1 MVDLEKKF
9 RPQLRTGVPAV
20 LGATIFTRVFMKNK
34 DERRHF
40 TRMPFQLSLRLRES
54 QSNLT
59 FPAISTDIHAAGIQ
73 IETDAP
79 MLPTMDVD
87 IWPEDYGLD
96 AHYAPGKICWVVP
109 PSNGNRKHRCGISFK
124 HRIDWPIPLQVLTE
138 RYSTYQGEIAP
149 PQFILDSI
157 VDGIYT
163 VDKNKR
169 ITSFNKA
176 LELLTGWSAKDA
188 LGKTCSE
195 VFKTNCCDNN
205 CVLAESV
212 ASQRA
217 VENRTLFITHA
228 NGKRIGVT
236 ISATPLFDE
245 DNNVV
250 GGVQVFRGVQSLLD
264 RAVILDNI
272 SEGVFTVDT
281 EWRITSFNKA
291 AEQITGR
298 LCDEVVGKP
307 CHEIFQA
314 SICGKSC
321 AIAASINKGLPDKN
335 RCIHIKN
342 IDGINIPISICAA
355 PMYDS
360 SGNLI
365 GGVETFRDLR
375 PSTEPQSHQYKQR
388 RVGDI
393 ITKSPAMN
401 MVFDILPSLAEKD
414 KNILIVGESGTGKQ
428 LVSRAIHKLSSRKDG
443 PFVVIKCGTLTDP
456 QLKEQLFGP
465 STIKNGIAIPKGG
478 ELFDSARGG
487 ILFLDQIGK
496 PPLPT
501 QVKLLQLMEHDPSE
515 TDVRI
520 IASSAT
526 GSEDKSFY
534 KLNVA
539 KFEMPPLRE
548 RIDDIQL
555 LIEHFLEELNRE
567 KKRDVWG
574 ISEEALRILMAYD
587 FPGNIRELQ
596 NIVEYASILC
606 GSGMIQSQH
615 LPPALI
621 DNQ

>member
-1 MVDLEKKF
+1 MKK
-9 RPQLRTGVPAV
+9 
-20 LGATIFTRVFMKNK
+20 K

-40 TRMPFQLSLRLRES
+40 TRMPFNLSLRLRES
-54 QSNLT
+54 KSNLT
-59 FPAISTDIHAAGIQ
+59 FPAISTDIHAGGIQ

-79 MLPTMDVD
+79 IFPSMDIE

-96 AHYAPGKICWVVP
+96 AHYAHGEVCWVQP
-109 PSNGNRKHRCGISFK
+109 PSNGNKKNRCGVNFK
-124 HRIDWPIPLQVLTE
+124 RPIDWPISLQILTD
-138 RYSTYQGEIAP
+138 RYSTYQGETAP

-157 VDGIYT
+157 VDGIFT

-176 LELLTGWSAKDA
+176 AELLTGWAAKDA

-195 VFKTNCCDNN
+195 VFKSNCCDNH

-212 ASQRA
+212 QSQKA
-217 VENRTLFITHA
+217 VENRTVFITHA
-228 NGKRIGVT
+228 NGRQIGTT
-236 ISATPLFDE
+236 ISATPLFDDE
-245 DNNVV
+245 NNVV
-250 GGVQVFRGVQSLLD
+250 GGVQVFRSVQSLLD
-264 RAVILDNI
+264 RAVILDNVSDGI
-272 SEGVFTVDT
+272 FTVDT
-281 EWRITSFNKA
+281 EWRVTSFNKA

-298 LCDEVVGKP
+298 SRADVIGTP

-321 AIAASINKGLPDKN
+321 AIANSINTGKPDKN

-342 IDGINIPISICAA
+342 VDGVKVPISICAA
-355 PMYDS
+355 PMYDDG
-360 SGNLI
+360 GNLI

-375 PSTEPQSHQYKQR
+375 PSTALQTHQYKQR
-388 RVGDI
+388 RIGDI

-401 MVFDILPSLAEKD
+401 KIFDILPGIADKEK
-414 KNILIVGESGTGKQ
+414 NVLIVGESGTGKQ
-428 LVSRAIHKLSSRKDG
+428 LISRAIHKLSHRQKG
-443 PFVVIKCGTLTDP
+443 PLVVVKCGELSDP
-456 QLKEQLFGP
+456 VLREKLFGP
-465 STIKNGIAIPKGG
+465 STLKNGGAIPEGG
-478 ELFDSARGG
+478 DLFYSARGG
-487 ILFLDQIGK
+487 VLFLDQIGK
-496 PPLPT
+496 PALTT
-501 QVKLLQLMEHDPSE
+501 QVKLLQLMERDPDE
-515 TDVRI
+515 TNVRI

-548 RIDDIQL
+548 RVDDIQL

-574 ISEEALRILMAYD
+574 ISEEALRILMSYD

-606 GSGMIQSQH
+606 LSGMIQSQH

-621 DNQ
+621 EDQ

>member
-1 MVDLEKKF
+1 MKK
-9 RPQLRTGVPAV
+9 
-20 LGATIFTRVFMKNK
+20 K
-34 DERRHF
+34 DERRYF
-40 TRMPFQLSLRLRES
+40 TRMPFNLSLRLRES
-54 QSNLT
+54 KSNLT

-79 MLPTMDVD
+79 IFPNMDIE
-87 IWPEDYGLD
+87 IWPEDFGLD
-96 AHYAPGKICWVVP
+96 AHYAHGEICWVNQP
-109 PSNGNRKHRCGISFK
+109 ANGNRKNRCGISFK
-124 HRIDWPIPLQVLTE
+124 RQIDWPISLQVLTN
-138 RYSTYQGEIAP
+138 RYSTYKGETAP
-149 PQFILDSI
+149 PKFILDSI
-157 VDGIYT
+157 VDGIFT

-176 LELLTGWSAKDA
+176 AELLTGWSEKDA

-195 VFKTNCCDNN
+195 VFKSNCCDNN

-212 ASQRA
+212 RNQRA
-217 VENRTLFITHA
+217 VENRTVFITHA
-228 NGKRIGVT
+228 NGKRIGAT
-236 ISATPLFDE
+236 ISATPLFDD

-272 SEGVFTVDT
+272 SDGVFTVDT
-281 EWRITSFNKA
+281 EWRVTSFNKA

-298 LCDEVVGKP
+298 PSSEVIGKP

-314 SICGKSC
+314 SICGKDC
-321 AIAASINKGLPDKN
+321 AIAASVNSGKPDKN

-342 IDGINIPISICAA
+342 VDGVKVPISISAA

-360 SGNLI
+360 AGNLI

-375 PSTEPQSHQYKQR
+375 PTTTLPTHQYKQR
-388 RVGDI
+388 RIGDI

-401 MVFDILPSLAEKD
+401 KVFDILPAIAEKEQ
-414 KNILIVGESGTGKQ
+414 NVLIVGESGTGKQ
-428 LVSRAIHKLSSRKDG
+428 LISRAIHKLSSRKDG
-443 PFVVIKCGTLTDP
+443 PLVVVKCGELSDP
-456 QLKEQLFGP
+456 ILKEQLFGP
-465 STIKNGIAIPKGG
+465 SIQKNGSAVPEGG
-478 ELFDSARGG
+478 ALFHSARGG
-487 ILFLDQIGK
+487 LLFLDQIGK
-496 PPLPT
+496 PPLAI
-501 QVKLLQLMEHDPSE
+501 QVKLLQLMDHDPAE
-515 TDVRI
+515 TNVRI
-520 IASSAT
+520 IATSAT

-548 RIDDIQL
+548 RVADIQL

-574 ISEEALRILMAYD
+574 ISEEALQILTSYD

-606 GSGMIQSQH
+606 VSGMIQSQH

-621 DNQ
+621 ADQ

>member
-1 MVDLEKKF
+1 MKK
-9 RPQLRTGVPAV
+9 
-20 LGATIFTRVFMKNK
+20 K

-40 TRMPFQLSLRLRES
+40 TRMPFNLSLRLRES

-59 FPAISTDIHAAGIQ
+59 FPAISTDIHASGIQ

-79 MLPTMDVD
+79 IFPDMDIE

-96 AHYAPGKICWVVP
+96 AHYAHGEICWVKP
-109 PSNGNRKHRCGISFK
+109 PTNGNRKNRCGISFK
-124 HRIDWPIPLQVLTE
+124 RQIDWPIPLPVLTK
-138 RYSTYQGEIAP
+138 RYSTYKGEIAP
-149 PQFILDSI
+149 PKFILDSI
-157 VDGIYT
+157 VDGIFT
-163 VDKNKR
+163 VDQNKR

-176 LELLTGWSAKDA
+176 AELLTGWAEKDA

-195 VFKTNCCDNN
+195 VFKSNCCDTN

-212 ASQRA
+212 RSQRA
-217 VENRTLFITHA
+217 VENRTVFITHA
-228 NGKRIGVT
+228 NGKRIGAT

-250 GGVQVFRGVQSLLD
+250 GGVQVFRGVQALLD

-272 SEGVFTVDT
+272 SDGVFTVDT
-281 EWRITSFNKA
+281 DWKVTSFNRA

-298 LCDEVVGKP
+298 SSAEVIGRP
-307 CHEIFQA
+307 CHEVFQA

-321 AIAASINKGLPDKN
+321 AIAASVNSGKPDKN

-342 IDGINIPISICAA
+342 VDGVKVPISISAA

-360 SGNLI
+360 AGNLI

-375 PSTEPQSHQYKQR
+375 PSTALQTHQYKQR
-388 RVGDI
+388 RIGDI

-401 MVFDILPSLAEKD
+401 LVFDLLPDIAEKEQ
-414 KNILIVGESGTGKQ
+414 NVLIVGESGTGKE
-428 LVSRAIHKLSSRKDG
+428 LICRAIHKMSPRKDQ
-443 PFVVIKCGTLTDP
+443 PLIVVKCGELSDP
-456 QLKEQLFGP
+456 TLKEKLFGA
-465 STIKNGIAIPKGG
+465 SIQKNDGAVPGGG
-478 ELFDSARGG
+478 ELFHSAKGG

-496 PPLPT
+496 PTLAI
-501 QVKLLQLMEHDPSE
+501 QVKLLQLMERDPAE

-520 IASSAT
+520 FATSAT

-539 KFEMPPLRE
+539 KFEMPPLRQ

-555 LIEHFLEELNRE
+555 LVEHFLEELNRA

-574 ISEEALRILMAYD
+574 ISEEALRILMSYD

-606 GSGMIQSQH
+606 VSGMIESQH
-615 LPPALI
+615 LPPALLA
-621 DNQ
+621 DQ